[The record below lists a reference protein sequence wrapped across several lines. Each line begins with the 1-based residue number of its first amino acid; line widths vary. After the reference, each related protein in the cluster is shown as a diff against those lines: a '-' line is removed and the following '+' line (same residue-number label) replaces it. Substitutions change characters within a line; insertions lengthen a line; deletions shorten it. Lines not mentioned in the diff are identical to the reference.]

1 MKKKT
6 EMKMKLHIVQLLSL
20 FHRWESFK
28 CNNECRISKTRPLKK
43 WLLYSCTAHV
53 TVIWL
58 HFVCVCEWSEPVQ
71 NNGQFNKADFYSI
84 ANYIECRL
92 EHVSCSC
99 IYPITPHVFSSH
111 APTHSAMLQIY
122 IALRNRDQE
131 EVEKKCR
138 AKEKK
143 RQNWRWCQKLVG
155 KQLLRLKTAHS
166 HTPNN
171 KKRSH
176 KISTH
181 QLSPK

>member
-1 MKKKT
+1 MLTEMKKKT

-71 NNGQFNKADFYSI
+71 NNGPFNKADFYSI

-131 EVEKKCR
+131 EVEEKMPSKR
-138 AKEKK
+138 EKEAKLKMMPEIS
-143 RQNWRWCQKLVG
+143 W
-155 KQLLRLKTAHS
+155 KTAS
-166 HTPNN
+166 LLENSTQPHTEQQKTKP
-171 KKRSH
+171 
-176 KISTH
+176 
-181 QLSPK
+181 